1 MLGSIIKTYLAK
13 PRQPGLDVSPKQES
27 LRTDI
32 GLKCEFGPG
41 TKADRNRWGV
51 GTGKTARGGGSEFG
65 RNQCLRDFGGTTCD
79 RMQAVI
85 AHGALLQSYL
95 AIDETLL
102 DPFGCYLKAPRG
114 KKGKSQWASKV
125 SRNERCQRS
134 IPHCWNCRWVRR
146 VIGWHDGSYGRDN
159 RNRHLPRGGQ
169 RSANAWR
176 LRLARP
182 HQPLDR
188 APANLWQSPWRE
200 KGRRVTQVRLAAGHR
215 NPGNDRKRRQLVR
228 DTYPNRKGFVHEIP
242 GFQLCT
248 CPAGD
253 AGARAID

>member
-95 AIDETLL
+95 AIHETLL
-102 DPFGCYLKAPRG
+102 DPFGD
-114 KKGKSQWASKV
+114 
-125 SRNERCQRS
+125 
-134 IPHCWNCRWVRR
+134 I
-146 VIGWHDGSYGRDN
+146 
-159 RNRHLPRGGQ
+159 
-169 RSANAWR
+169 
-176 LRLARP
+176 
-182 HQPLDR
+182 
-188 APANLWQSPWRE
+188 
-200 KGRRVTQVRLAAGHR
+200 
-215 NPGNDRKRRQLVR
+215 
-228 DTYPNRKGFVHEIP
+228 
-242 GFQLCT
+242 
-248 CPAGD
+248 
-253 AGARAID
+253 

>member
-65 RNQCLRDFGGTTCD
+65 RNQCLHDFGGTTCD

-95 AIDETLL
+95 AIHETLL
-102 DPFGCYLKAPRG
+102 DTFGFYLKAPAARR
-114 KKGKSQWASKV
+114 V
-125 SRNERCQRS
+125 SLKERRQLS

-146 VIGWHDGSYGRDN
+146 VIGWRDVGYGQDN
-159 RNRHLPRGGQ
+159 RNCH
-169 RSANAWR
+169 
-176 LRLARP
+176 
-182 HQPLDR
+182 
-188 APANLWQSPWRE
+188 
-200 KGRRVTQVRLAAGHR
+200 
-215 NPGNDRKRRQLVR
+215 
-228 DTYPNRKGFVHEIP
+228 F
-242 GFQLCT
+242 
-248 CPAGD
+248 
-253 AGARAID
+253 